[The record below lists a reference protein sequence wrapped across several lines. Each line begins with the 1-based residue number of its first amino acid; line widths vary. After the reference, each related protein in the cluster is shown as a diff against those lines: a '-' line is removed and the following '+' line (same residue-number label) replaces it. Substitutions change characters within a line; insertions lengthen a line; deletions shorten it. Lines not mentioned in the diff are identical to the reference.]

1 MSTPMNIQ
9 HRRTP
14 SMTCYAPQPT
24 HARSL
29 SGQLA
34 TSWSDGFEFT
44 SCSPLTSALHLGTSP
59 LMGNV
64 YLPSTAAQ
72 LSMSCS
78 PRGDYSSFERDYCSN
93 FACCGITLPDMHALV
108 AHFEETHLGASEGAP
123 FVAPQCGLGVPVPQP
138 KPLPQVITNNTNGT
152 DIGAKGI
159 AASSDASS
167 PNSSVGPE
175 TPPPSHVSA
184 YGFPMNGQPHLQ
196 LQVQTQLFNNGSRA
210 NSASPYPHSPFS
222 TRSPYS
228 ASPLSAGS
236 PASLGSIEQQQ
247 SEHSS
252 GSGEELEM
260 DMDMDVLMSFD
271 PLDNVN
277 GVHTPLDSTPPS
289 PLAAPIRPSSVLRGH
304 ALKISG
310 GQPDALPVCL
320 PPSLFSAPI
329 PSPTLLSPNVEKDS
343 SAKKEKKDRKERER
357 QRKSRAESPA
367 SATDDV
373 SATSSGGGAVRRE
386 KTRKVASSTMSLL
399 GLGSSSRSS
408 ISSSDEGS
416 SASGESVAS
425 VVEEKSKGA
434 VVEKP
439 RAERTGRPERPD
451 KSGKRTREKAYKCPK
466 PGCTKSYLNPNG
478 LKYHCAKGTCTFA
491 DGTSAPP
498 TPVTPTTPAIPSIA
512 SVSLSSTPAVPSAS
526 NASANASMQPAAAA
540 NTCAVSQPLT
550 PTSLPSSPRMHN
562 QFPAT
567 QGQGMYEYHHLQQQ
581 QQQQQYQEQYI
592 VANSVINMNMNVSG
606 VAVGNANLNDVPIIA
621 APVRTMRWR

>member
-1 MSTPMNIQ
+1 MNIQ

-59 LMGNV
+59 PMGNV
-64 YLPSTAAQ
+64 YLPSTATQ

-108 AHFEETHLGASEGAP
+108 THFEETHLGASEGAP
-123 FVAPQCGLGVPVPQP
+123 FVSPQCALDVPVSQP
-138 KPLPQVITNNTNGT
+138 KSLLQVNTNNTNGT
-152 DIGAKGI
+152 DIGAKGT
-159 AASSDASS
+159 AASGDAPS

-175 TPPPSHVSA
+175 TPPPSLHVSA
-184 YGFPMNGQPHLQ
+184 YGFPMNGQSHPQ

-222 TRSPYS
+222 THSPYS

-236 PASLGSIEQQQ
+236 PASSGSIEQQQ

-260 DMDMDVLMSFD
+260 DMDMDMDVLMSFD

-277 GVHTPLDSTPPS
+277 GLHTPLDSTPPS

-304 ALKISG
+304 ALMING

-343 SAKKEKKDRKERER
+343 SAKKEKKERKERER
-357 QRKSRAESPA
+357 ERKGRAESPA
-367 SATDDV
+367 SSAGDA
-373 SATSSGGGAVRRE
+373 SATSSSGGAVRRE
-386 KTRKVASSTMSLL
+386 KNRKAASSAMSLL

-408 ISSSDEGS
+408 ISSSSDEGS
-416 SASGESVAS
+416 SVNGESAVS
-425 VVEEKSKGA
+425 DVEEKSQGA

-451 KSGKRTREKAYKCPK
+451 KSGKWTREKAYKCPK

-512 SVSLSSTPAVPSAS
+512 SVSIPSTPAVPSALS
-526 NASANASMQPAAAA
+526 ASANASTQPVVATNA
-540 NTCAVSQPLT
+540 CAVSQPLT
-550 PTSLPSSPRMHN
+550 PTSLPSSPHMHN
-562 QFPAT
+562 QFPAA

-581 QQQQQYQEQYI
+581 QQYQEQYV
-592 VANSVINMNMNVSG
+592 VANGVMNMNMNVSG
-606 VAVGNANLNDVPIIA
+606 VGVGNVNLNDVPIIA

>member
-14 SMTCYAPQPT
+14 SMTCFAPQPT

-59 LMGNV
+59 PMGNV

-78 PRGDYSSFERDYCSN
+78 PRGDYSSFERDYCTN

-123 FVAPQCGLGVPVPQP
+123 FVSPQSALYVPVPQP
-138 KPLPQVITNNTNGT
+138 KSLLQVNTNNTTGT
-152 DIGAKGI
+152 DTGAKGT
-159 AASSDASS
+159 AAIVDAPS
-167 PNSSVGPE
+167 PNSSIGPE
-175 TPPPSHVSA
+175 TPPPSSHVSA

-196 LQVQTQLFNNGSRA
+196 LQVQTQLYSNGFRA
-210 NSASPYPHSPFS
+210 NSASPYPHSPLS
-222 TRSPYS
+222 THSPYS

-236 PASLGSIEQQQ
+236 PASLGSIDQQQ

-304 ALKISG
+304 ALMISG

-357 QRKSRAESPA
+357 ERKGRAESPA
-367 SATDDV
+367 SSAGDA
-373 SATSSGGGAVRRE
+373 SATSSSGGAVRRE
-386 KTRKVASSTMSLL
+386 KTRKAASSAMSLL

-408 ISSSDEGS
+408 ISSSSDEGS
-416 SASGESVAS
+416 SVNGESAA

-512 SVSLSSTPAVPSAS
+512 SVSIPSTPAVPSAS
-526 NASANASMQPAAAA
+526 NANSNVSTQPVVVANACSV
-540 NTCAVSQPLT
+540 NQPLT

-562 QFPAT
+562 QFSAA

-581 QQQQQYQEQYI
+581 QQYQEQYV
-592 VANSVINMNMNVSG
+592 VANGVVNMNMNVSNVG
-606 VAVGNANLNDVPIIA
+606 VGNVNLNDVPIIA